1 MTQLA
6 KYRSSIKKFETYA
19 AYQSQVRKDLSA
31 LPKGQIAKI
40 RIIDAVQFT
49 AEAQT
54 FGPKTIVIVGHADP
68 DFKTDLQKIKNVSP
82 ATKVKGEIAKS
93 QDKKLVVTDAKFI
106 AALKAVG
113 VNVKVTQVKRF
124 DEAIQPKAKLVD
136 WNAFAAAKKS
146 FMAWVDKLPKE
157 YSHDVD
163 AAKDLFAAAEKHA
176 LKKGEFKSIV
186 DAQTDQWMATLKQS
200 GTARLAS
207 LSDRVQ
213 FKPLSKDT
221 RKNLRQV
228 WEDTLHKC
236 DSVEKLVDCILN
248 AEKSLPH
255 ALEEAL
261 DDHQT
266 PSQAIWKKK
275 LCIPAGG
282 PLVQDSLK
290 VVHLGHQA
298 FPLHFT
304 VYGDSIR
311 KKGVNIV
318 KETDRDEILR
328 QMFCQGID
336 LNTRAHVTIDRDRVN
351 PGMGN
356 LHLFMDG
363 KFDLKDLPAADTN
376 AAKAALREVDKE
388 LRTFLNAKLE
398 ELVNDVKA
406 KG

>member
-113 VNVKVTQVKRF
+113 INVKVTQVKRF

-146 FMAWVDKLPKE
+146 FMALVGKLPKE
-157 YSHDVD
+157 YSRDVD
-163 AAKDLFAAAEKHA
+163 AANDLFLAAEKHA
-176 LKKGEFKSIV
+176 QKKGDFKSFV
-186 DAQTDQWMATLKQS
+186 DAQTDQWMASLKQS

-207 LSDRVQ
+207 VSDRVQ
-213 FKPLSKDT
+213 FKSLGKDT

-228 WEDTLHKC
+228 LEDAIHKC
-236 DSVEKLVDCILN
+236 DSVEKLVDSIVN

-266 PSQAIWKKK
+266 PSQASWKKK

-328 QMFCQGID
+328 QMFCQGIE
-336 LNTRAHVTIDRDRVN
+336 LNKRAHVTIDRARVN

-388 LRTFLNAKLE
+388 LRTFLEAKLE